1 MLANILL
8 VEDEKSIVTLI
19 KYNLEKE
26 GFKVFCSETGEDAL
40 KIIKEKIPDLVI
52 LDWML
57 PDTSGIDVCRQIKI
71 DKKLKNIPVLIL
83 TAKGEPDDKI
93 KGLEVGADDY
103 VTKPFNNKEL
113 LLRVKSL
120 IKRSKPSL
128 LEDLGIFKDLK
139 IDRISLIKRSKP
151 SLLEDLGIFKDLKI
165 DRIAKKVFRENKEI
179 KLGPIEYKLL
189 DFLIKSPQ
197 RVYSREQLL
206 SNVWGESINVES
218 RTVDVHIRRLRKAIN
233 IDKKNDL
240 IRTVRSSGYS
250 LDS

>member
-1 MLANILL
+1 MLANVLL
-8 VEDEKSIVTLI
+8 IEDEKSIITLI

-26 GFKVFCSETGEDAL
+26 GFKVFCAETGEDAL

-57 PDTSGIDVCRQIKI
+57 PDLSGVEVCRQIKK

-113 LLRVKSL
+113 LLRIKSL

-139 IDRISLIKRSKP
+139 IDRITR
-151 SLLEDLGIFKDLKI
+151 
-165 DRIAKKVFRENKEI
+165 KVFRENKEI

-206 SNVWGESINVES
+206 NNVWGENINVET

>member
-40 KIIKEKIPDLVI
+40 KIIKEKTPDLVI

-139 IDRISLIKRSKP
+139 IDRIT
-151 SLLEDLGIFKDLKI
+151 
-165 DRIAKKVFRENKEI
+165 KKVFRENKEI

-189 DFLIKSPQ
+189 DFFIKSPQ

>member
-8 VEDEKSIVTLI
+8 VEDEKAIVTLI

-40 KIIKEKIPDLVI
+40 KIIKEKTPDLVI

-71 DKKLKNIPVLIL
+71 DKKFKNIPVLIL

-139 IDRISLIKRSKP
+139 IDRIT
-151 SLLEDLGIFKDLKI
+151 
-165 DRIAKKVFRENKEI
+165 KKVFRENKEI

-189 DFLIKSPQ
+189 DFFIKSPQ

>member
-1 MLANILL
+1 MLANVLL

-26 GFKVFCSETGEDAL
+26 GFKVFCAETGEDAL
-40 KIIKEKIPDLVI
+40 KIIKEKTLDVVI

-57 PDTSGIDVCRQIKI
+57 PDVSGIEVCRQIKK
-71 DKKLKNIPVLIL
+71 DKKLKNVPVLIL

-113 LLRVKSL
+113 LLRIKSL

-128 LEDLGIFKDLK
+128 LEETATFKNLK
-139 IDRISLIKRSKP
+139 INRIT
-151 SLLEDLGIFKDLKI
+151 
-165 DRIAKKVFRENKEI
+165 KKVFRDNIEI
-179 KLGPIEYKLL
+179 KLGPIEYKLI
-189 DFLIKSPQ
+189 DFFIKSPQ

-206 SNVWGESINVES
+206 NNVWGDNINVES

-233 IDKKNDL
+233 FENKIDL

>member
-1 MLANILL
+1 MLANVLL

-26 GFKVFCSETGEDAL
+26 GFKVFCAETGEEAL
-40 KIIKEKIPDLVI
+40 KIIKEKTLDVVI

-57 PDTSGIDVCRQIKI
+57 PDVSGIEVCRQIKK

-113 LLRVKSL
+113 LLRIKSL

-128 LEDLGIFKDLK
+128 LEETATFKDLK
-139 IDRISLIKRSKP
+139 IDRIT
-151 SLLEDLGIFKDLKI
+151 
-165 DRIAKKVFRENKEI
+165 KKVFRDNIEI
-179 KLGPIEYKLL
+179 KLGPIEYKLI
-189 DFLIKSPQ
+189 DFFIKSPQ

-206 SNVWGESINVES
+206 NNVWGDNINVES

-233 IDKKNDL
+233 FGNKIDL

>member
-26 GFKVFCSETGEDAL
+26 GFKVFCAETGEDAL

-57 PDTSGIDVCRQIKI
+57 PDLPGVEVCRQIKK
-71 DKKLKNIPVLIL
+71 DKKLKNIPILIL

-113 LLRVKSL
+113 LLRIKSL

-128 LEDLGIFKDLK
+128 LEDLAIFKDLK
-139 IDRISLIKRSKP
+139 IDRMTR
-151 SLLEDLGIFKDLKI
+151 
-165 DRIAKKVFRENKEI
+165 KVFREDKEI
-179 KLGPIEYKLL
+179 KLGPTEYKLL

-206 SNVWGESINVES
+206 NNIWGNEINVEA
-218 RTVDVHIRRLRKAIN
+218 RTVDDHIRRLRKAIN
-233 IDKKNDL
+233 IEGMPEL

-250 LDS
+250 LDT

>member
-1 MLANILL
+1 MLAKVLL

-57 PDTSGIDVCRQIKI
+57 PDTSGLDVCRQIKV

-113 LLRVKSL
+113 LLRIKSL

-139 IDRISLIKRSKP
+139 IDRITR
-151 SLLEDLGIFKDLKI
+151 
-165 DRIAKKVFRENKEI
+165 KVFRENKEI

-206 SNVWGESINVES
+206 NNVWGENINVET

>member
-139 IDRISLIKRSKP
+139 IDRI
-151 SLLEDLGIFKDLKI
+151 
-165 DRIAKKVFRENKEI
+165 AKKVAK
-179 KLGPIEYKLL
+179 
-189 DFLIKSPQ
+189 
-197 RVYSREQLL
+197 
-206 SNVWGESINVES
+206 
-218 RTVDVHIRRLRKAIN
+218 KAAA
-233 IDKKNDL
+233 KAE
-240 IRTVRSSGYS
+240 
-250 LDS
+250 

>member
-40 KIIKEKIPDLVI
+40 KIIKEKTPDLVI

-57 PDTSGIDVCRQIKI
+57 PDTSGIDVCRQIKV

-113 LLRVKSL
+113 LLRIKSL

-139 IDRISLIKRSKP
+139 IDRITR
-151 SLLEDLGIFKDLKI
+151 
-165 DRIAKKVFRENKEI
+165 KVFRENKEI

-206 SNVWGESINVES
+206 NNVWGENINVET

>member
-1 MLANILL
+1 MSANIVT
-8 VEDEKSIVTLI
+8 VEDELPLITLL

-26 GFKVFCSETGEDAL
+26 GYKVKNAETGQEAL
-40 KIIKEKIPDLVI
+40 QLIKSTLPDLIV

-57 PDTSGIDVCRQIKI
+57 PDFSGIEVCKQIKR
-71 DKKLKNIPVLIL
+71 DKKLKTIPVLML
-83 TAKGEPDDKI
+83 TAKSEAEDKI
-93 KGLEVGADDY
+93 IGFENGVDDY
-103 VTKPFNNKEL
+103 LTKPFNNKEL
-113 LLRVKSL
+113 ILRIKSL
-120 IKRSKPSL
+120 LKRSKPSL
-128 LEDLGIFKDLK
+128 LEDLAIFKDLK
-139 IDRISLIKRSKP
+139 IDRITR
-151 SLLEDLGIFKDLKI
+151 
-165 DRIAKKVFRENKEI
+165 KVFRDDREI
-179 KLGPIEYKLL
+179 KLGPTEYKLL

-206 SNVWGESINVES
+206 NNVWGESINVET

>member
-57 PDTSGIDVCRQIKI
+57 PDTSGIDICRQIKI

-139 IDRISLIKRSKP
+139 IDRIT
-151 SLLEDLGIFKDLKI
+151 
-165 DRIAKKVFRENKEI
+165 KKVFRENKEI

-233 IDKKNDL
+233 IDKKDDL

>member
-40 KIIKEKIPDLVI
+40 KIIKEKTPDLVI

-139 IDRISLIKRSKP
+139 IDRIT
-151 SLLEDLGIFKDLKI
+151 
-165 DRIAKKVFRENKEI
+165 KKVFRKNKEI

-189 DFLIKSPQ
+189 DFFIKSPQ

-233 IDKKNDL
+233 IDKKDDL

>member
-8 VEDEKSIVTLI
+8 VEDEKAIVTLI

-40 KIIKEKIPDLVI
+40 KIIKEKTPDLVI

-71 DKKLKNIPVLIL
+71 DKKFKNIPVLIL

-128 LEDLGIFKDLK
+128 LEDLGIFK
-139 IDRISLIKRSKP
+139 
-151 SLLEDLGIFKDLKI
+151 
-165 DRIAKKVFRENKEI
+165 EI

-206 SNVWGESINVES
+206 NNVWGENINVET

>member
-1 MLANILL
+1 MLANVLL
-8 VEDEKSIVTLI
+8 VEDEKSITTLI

-26 GFKVFCSETGEDAL
+26 GFKVYCSETGEDAL
-40 KIIKEKIPDLVI
+40 KIIKEKTPDLVI

-139 IDRISLIKRSKP
+139 IDRITR
-151 SLLEDLGIFKDLKI
+151 
-165 DRIAKKVFRENKEI
+165 KVFRENKEI

-206 SNVWGESINVES
+206 NNVWGENINVET

-233 IDKKNDL
+233 IDKKNNL

>member
-1 MLANILL
+1 MLANVVL
-8 VEDEKSIVTLI
+8 VEDEKSIATLV

-26 GFKVFCSETGEDAL
+26 GFKVYCSETGEDAL

-57 PDTSGIDVCRQIKI
+57 PDTSGIDICRQIKV

-113 LLRVKSL
+113 LLRIKSL
-120 IKRSKPSL
+120 IKRSKPLL
-128 LEDLGIFKDLK
+128 LEEIATFKDLK
-139 IDRISLIKRSKP
+139 IDRIT
-151 SLLEDLGIFKDLKI
+151 
-165 DRIAKKVFRENKEI
+165 KKVFRDNKEI

-189 DFLIKSPQ
+189 DFFIKSPQ

-206 SNVWGESINVES
+206 NNVWGENINVES

-233 IDKKNDL
+233 LDNKIDL

-250 LDS
+250 LDA

>member
-1 MLANILL
+1 MLANVLL
-8 VEDEKSIVTLI
+8 VEDEKSIITLI

-26 GFKVFCSETGEDAL
+26 GFKVFCAETGEDAL
-40 KIIKEKIPDLVI
+40 KIIKEKTLDVVI

-57 PDTSGIDVCRQIKI
+57 PDVSGIEVCRQIKK
-71 DKKLKNIPVLIL
+71 DKKLKNVPVLIL

-113 LLRVKSL
+113 LLRIKSL

-128 LEDLGIFKDLK
+128 LEETATFKNLK
-139 IDRISLIKRSKP
+139 INRIT
-151 SLLEDLGIFKDLKI
+151 
-165 DRIAKKVFRENKEI
+165 KKVYRDNIEI
-179 KLGPIEYKLL
+179 KLGPIEYKLI
-189 DFLIKSPQ
+189 DFFIKSPQ

-206 SNVWGESINVES
+206 NNVWGDNINVES

-233 IDKKNDL
+233 FENKIDL

>member
-40 KIIKEKIPDLVI
+40 KIIKEKTPDLVI

-139 IDRISLIKRSKP
+139 IDRIFQRTT
-151 SLLEDLGIFKDLKI
+151 LK
-165 DRIAKKVFRENKEI
+165 
-179 KLGPIEYKLL
+179 
-189 DFLIKSPQ
+189 
-197 RVYSREQLL
+197 
-206 SNVWGESINVES
+206 
-218 RTVDVHIRRLRKAIN
+218 
-233 IDKKNDL
+233 
-240 IRTVRSSGYS
+240 
-250 LDS
+250 

>member
-1 MLANILL
+1 MLANVLL

-40 KIIKEKIPDLVI
+40 KIIKEKIPDVVI

-57 PDTSGIDVCRQIKI
+57 PDTSGIDICRQIKK

-128 LEDLGIFKDLK
+128 LEETATFKGLK
-139 IDRISLIKRSKP
+139 IDRISKR
-151 SLLEDLGIFKDLKI
+151 
-165 DRIAKKVFRENKEI
+165 VFRDNKEI

-189 DFLIKSPQ
+189 DFFLKSPQ

-206 SNVWGESINVES
+206 NNVWGENINVES

-233 IDKKNDL
+233 LDNRIDL

-250 LDS
+250 LDV

>member
-1 MLANILL
+1 MIAKVLL
-8 VEDEKSIVTLI
+8 VEDEKSIITLI

-26 GFKVFCSETGEDAL
+26 GFKVYCSETGEDGL

-113 LLRVKSL
+113 LLRIKSL

-128 LEDLGIFKDLK
+128 LEEIAIFKDLK
-139 IDRISLIKRSKP
+139 IDRVK
-151 SLLEDLGIFKDLKI
+151 
-165 DRIAKKVFRENKEI
+165 KKVFRDSKEI

-189 DFLIKSPQ
+189 DFFIKSPQ

-206 SNVWGESINVES
+206 NNVWGENINVES

-233 IDKKNDL
+233 LDNKIDL

-250 LDS
+250 LDV

>member
-40 KIIKEKIPDLVI
+40 KIIKEKTPDLVI

-139 IDRISLIKRSKP
+139 IDRIT
-151 SLLEDLGIFKDLKI
+151 
-165 DRIAKKVFRENKEI
+165 KKVFRENKEI

-233 IDKKNDL
+233 IDKKDDL

>member
-1 MLANILL
+1 MLANVVL
-8 VEDEKSIVTLI
+8 VEDEKSIATLI

-26 GFKVFCSETGEDAL
+26 GFKVYCSETGEDAL

-57 PDTSGIDVCRQIKI
+57 PDTSGIDICRQIKV

-113 LLRVKSL
+113 LLRIKSL
-120 IKRSKPSL
+120 IKRSKPLL
-128 LEDLGIFKDLK
+128 LEEIATFKDLK
-139 IDRISLIKRSKP
+139 IDRIT
-151 SLLEDLGIFKDLKI
+151 
-165 DRIAKKVFRENKEI
+165 KKVFRDNNEI
-179 KLGPIEYKLL
+179 KLGPIEFKLL
-189 DFLIKSPQ
+189 DFFIKSPQ

-206 SNVWGESINVES
+206 NNVWGENINVES

-233 IDKKNDL
+233 LDNKIDL

-250 LDS
+250 LDA

>member
-8 VEDEKSIVTLI
+8 VEDEKSIITLI

-139 IDRISLIKRSKP
+139 IDRIT
-151 SLLEDLGIFKDLKI
+151 
-165 DRIAKKVFRENKEI
+165 KKVFRENKEI

-206 SNVWGESINVES
+206 NNVWGENINVES

>member
-139 IDRISLIKRSKP
+139 IDRIT
-151 SLLEDLGIFKDLKI
+151 
-165 DRIAKKVFRENKEI
+165 KKVFRENKEI

-206 SNVWGESINVES
+206 NNVWGENINVES

-250 LDS
+250 LDT

>member
-57 PDTSGIDVCRQIKI
+57 PDTSGIDICRQIKV

-113 LLRVKSL
+113 LLRIKSL
-120 IKRSKPSL
+120 IKRSKPLL
-128 LEDLGIFKDLK
+128 LEEIATFKDLK
-139 IDRISLIKRSKP
+139 IDRIT
-151 SLLEDLGIFKDLKI
+151 
-165 DRIAKKVFRENKEI
+165 KKVFRDNKEI
-179 KLGPIEYKLL
+179 KLGPIEFKLL
-189 DFLIKSPQ
+189 DFFIKSPQ

-206 SNVWGESINVES
+206 NNVWGENINVES

-233 IDKKNDL
+233 LDNKIDL

-250 LDS
+250 LDA

>member
-8 VEDEKSIVTLI
+8 VEDEKSIITLI

-40 KIIKEKIPDLVI
+40 KIIKEKTPDLVI

-139 IDRISLIKRSKP
+139 IDRIT
-151 SLLEDLGIFKDLKI
+151 
-165 DRIAKKVFRENKEI
+165 KKVFRENKEI

-189 DFLIKSPQ
+189 DFFIKSPQ

-233 IDKKNDL
+233 IDKKDDL

>member
-1 MLANILL
+1 MLAKVLL

-113 LLRVKSL
+113 LLRIKSL

-139 IDRISLIKRSKP
+139 IDRITR
-151 SLLEDLGIFKDLKI
+151 
-165 DRIAKKVFRENKEI
+165 KVFRENKEI

-206 SNVWGESINVES
+206 NNVWGENINVET